1 MAAAIIAGILA
12 GALWE
17 DAGVPDR
24 AVPRYRAGIRLI
36 DARGADPSGAQFRL
50 GRAMLAAGHA
60 AEAAELLADVLQR
73 EEQSGASAAS
83 RAMTATVLARAL
95 ALAEEYGQAMGAYG
109 YAAGLHAEAGEPAE
123 RALVLTEQAKILARF
138 GENSDAR
145 DLLEQAAELVR
156 PTDAVGAIVEV
167 LHNLGQAYGGDRDE
181 RAFALFDEVAALA
194 VAHEADWLIADVTD
208 SRGRALVEF
217 DRLDEAVAA
226 LLTAADG
233 FAAAGDAVSAGGS
246 ELFAARTLTDAGRLD
261 DAVALYR
268 SVLDRAVGMPSMR
281 QVAALELGDVLEK
294 LGRTGDAAEVRGL
307 LDE

>member
-1 MAAAIIAGILA
+1 
-12 GALWE
+12 
-17 DAGVPDR
+17 
-24 AVPRYRAGIRLI
+24 
-36 DARGADPSGAQFRL
+36 
-50 GRAMLAAGHA
+50 
-60 AEAAELLADVLQR
+60 
-73 EEQSGASAAS
+73 
-83 RAMTATVLARAL
+83 
-95 ALAEEYGQAMGAYG
+95 
-109 YAAGLHAEAGEPAE
+109 
-123 RALVLTEQAKILARF
+123 VLTEQAKILARF

-156 PTDAVGAIVEV
+156 HTDAVGAIVEV
-167 LHNLGQAYGGDRDE
+167 LHNLGQAYGGERDE
-181 RAFALFDEVAALA
+181 RAFPLFDEVAALA
-194 VAHEADWLIADVTD
+194 VEHEADWLVADVTD

-233 FAAAGDAVSAGGS
+233 FAAAGDAASAGGS